1 LLGTILLV
9 DDDIMNRKL
18 LTVLLGDEEYV
29 FHHAA
34 DGVHALQI
42 ISDEQVDLII
52 LEIEMQGMNGFQ
64 FLEEFNQRHPEP
76 RTPIIVSS
84 KVKDLPSI
92 KRALKLGAADYFLK
106 QLDDEAI
113 RIQLPLKVK
122 NLVKL
127 KQLQLEAIEKL
138 KMKAVMELAGA
149 ANHEINQ
156 PLMVL
161 LGNLQLMA
169 MRTSEDD
176 PLLEQL
182 QLLERNT
189 KRIAAIVKKIGGI
202 TRLTTKPYLD
212 NDMIIDLQ
220 AATGSSR
227 TDTDRRYLNRADYG
241 GKN

>member
-1 LLGTILLV
+1 MLGTILLV

-18 LTVLLGDEEYV
+18 LTVLLGTETYT

-34 DGVHALQI
+34 DGEQALRI
-42 ISDEQVDLII
+42 IDDEQIDLII
-52 LEIEMQGMNGFQ
+52 LEIEMRGMNGFQ
-64 FLEEFNQRHPEP
+64 FLEEFNHRHAEP
-76 RTPIIVSS
+76 RIPIIVSS
-84 KVKDLPSI
+84 KVTDLPSI

-106 QLDDEAI
+106 KLDDEAI

-127 KQLQLEAIEKL
+127 KQLQLEAIEKQ
-138 KMKAVMELAGA
+138 KMQAVMELAGA

-161 LGNLQLMA
+161 MGNLQLML
-169 MRTSEDD
+169 MRTSPED

-189 KRIAAIVKKIGGI
+189 MRIATIVKEIRSI
-202 TRLTTKPYLD
+202 TRLTTKPYLN
-212 NDMIIDLQ
+212 NDRIIDLRS
-220 AATGSSR
+220 ASGSS
-227 TDTDRRYLNRADYG
+227 
-241 GKN
+241 

>member
-18 LTVLLGDEEYV
+18 LTVLLGDEYS

-34 DGVHALQI
+34 DGVQALQI
-42 ISDEQVDLII
+42 ITDEQIDLII

-76 RTPIIVSS
+76 RIPIIVSS

-106 QLDDEAI
+106 KLDDEAI

-127 KQLQLEAIEKL
+127 KQLQLDAIEKQ
-138 KMKAVMELAGA
+138 KMQAVMALAGT

-161 LGNLQLMA
+161 LGTLQLMS
-169 MRTSEDD
+169 MRTSKDD
-176 PLLEQL
+176 PVQEQL

-189 KRIAAIVKKIGGI
+189 QRIAAIVKKIGGI

-220 AATGSSR
+220 TATGNS
-227 TDTDRRYLNRADYG
+227 
-241 GKN
+241 